1 MFGLKKPHVLNWTT
15 TLFLSLT
22 FVGGVIGTP
31 IYLYFYG
38 WSTPLFCAFLFMFSA
53 CAMSI
58 TFGYHRLF
66 AHGAFN
72 AAWPV
77 RLIVLIFGAAAYENS
92 AITWCSE
99 HRRHH
104 KHTDHEDEDPYAIS
118 RGFFFAHMGW
128 LFLRYTPERP
138 HDNVADLRKDP
149 LVVWQHRYVQV
160 IATIVTFVIPM
171 TIGWFWK
178 GTEGLLGC
186 LIIVGFLRVVCVHHV
201 TFFINSLCHTLGGQP
216 YSSRTSA
223 RDSWIMA
230 LLTFGEGYHNYHH
243 EFQHDYRNGIR
254 KWQWDPTKWSIWL
267 LNKVGLTWNLRR
279 VPKEKI
285 LLAQIAEKER
295 HLQARL
301 GQKQV
306 TLSETAAHIL
316 ENARHH
322 LAHAAE
328 AWEARR
334 EARNNA
340 LKAAAAAAAKTHTA
354 TSKPSLDSLLIA
366 LRREEEIA
374 AKNLRRCIAAWRSAY
389 RLACAS

>member
-1 MFGLKKPHVLNWTT
+1 MFGIKKAHVLNWTT
-15 TLFLSLT
+15 TLFLSIT
-22 FVGGVIGTP
+22 FLGAAIGTP
-31 IYLYFYG
+31 LYLWHYG
-38 WSTPLFCAFLFMFSA
+38 WSTPLFGAFLFMFSA
-53 CAMSI
+53 CCMSI
-58 TFGYHRLF
+58 PLGYHRLF
-66 AHGAFN
+66 SHTAFK
-72 AAWPV
+72 AAWPI
-77 RLIVLIFGAAAYENS
+77 RLVVLIFGAASFENS

-138 HDNVADLRKDP
+138 HDNVADLRRDK
-149 LVVWQHRYVQV
+149 LVMWQHRYVQV
-160 IATIVTFVIPM
+160 IAAVVTFVIPC
-171 TIGWFWK
+171 TIGALVS
-178 GTEGLLGC
+178 GMEGFLGC
-186 LIIVGFLRVVCVHHV
+186 LVIVGFLRVVCVHHV
-201 TFFINSLCHTLGGQP
+201 TFFINSLCHTLGKRP

-230 LLTFGEGYHNYHH
+230 VLTFGEGYHNYHH

-267 LNKVGLTWNLRR
+267 LNRIGLTWDLRR

-295 HLQARL
+295 ALETRI
-301 GQKQV
+301 GQQEH
-306 TLSETAAHIL
+306 TLTEAAAKLL
-316 ENARHH
+316 ENARQH
-322 LAHAAE
+322 LAHATE

-334 EARNNA
+334 EARAAA
-340 LKAAAAAAAKTHTA
+340 LKKTETENA
-354 TSKPSLDSLLIA
+354 STPAGEGILAA

-374 AKNLRRCIAAWRSAY
+374 AKNLRLCTAAWRNAY
-389 RLACAS
+389 RIACATS